1 MKVLL
6 LVLML
11 MTTPIYAAS
20 WSAVGVVVFKI
31 DGVTKEPEVVVVDG
45 FETYDLCMNGF
56 VKVASKTE
64 EYIGKGGTDNK
75 VKRVDYNF
83 DGDCFQKQY

>member
-56 VKVASKTE
+56 VKVASKTD

>member
-20 WSAVGVVVFKI
+20 WSAVGVSLFKI
-31 DGVTKEPEVVVVDG
+31 DGFTKEPEVVVVDG

-56 VKVASKTE
+56 VKVASKTD

>member
-56 VKVASKTE
+56 VKVASKTDE
-64 EYIGKGGTDNK
+64 QIS
-75 VKRVDYNF
+75 
-83 DGDCFQKQY
+83 

>member
-20 WSAVGVVVFKI
+20 WSAVGVAVFKI
-31 DGVTKEPEVVVVDG
+31 DGVTTEPEVVVVDG

-56 VKVASKTE
+56 VKVASKTD